1 MNQLELKLR
10 KPGTD
15 KVITKSYVGASK
27 WNELTES
34 DLIALAKA
42 SEYGLNIAKSK
53 MLMAMKL
60 YKIDYRSFM
69 NLSHENKYHIT
80 KLCDFLFE
88 KCELNKWIIKKL
100 RIGFKTFHGPEDY
113 LADLTG
119 AEMAWLE
126 AKYSDY
132 QKDFK
137 QDLIDEIIAILY
149 RPKKLFAKKRMPFS
163 EELAEETLLR
173 VRLLPKAVKTA
184 IFLNF
189 KGCRNYII
197 DTHPIIYSGE
207 SSNNT
212 KKNHSKSVWEPVLRK
227 LAKTGVFGDYDSTKK
242 QNFYTILAEV
252 TDMIVDSQELQKKMK
267 KA

>member
-15 KVITKSYVGASK
+15 KVITRSYVGASK

-53 MLMAMKL
+53 MLMAIKL
-60 YKIDYRSFM
+60 YKIDYKSFM

-80 KLCDFLFE
+80 KLCNFLFE
-88 KCELNKWIIKKL
+88 KCELNRWVIKKI
-100 RIGFKTFHGPEDY
+100 RIGLRSYYGPEDY
-113 LADLTG
+113 LSDLTG

-126 AKYSDY
+126 AKFSDY

-137 QDLIDEIIAILY
+137 LSVIDEIIAILY
-149 RPKKLFAKKRMPFS
+149 RPKPLFSSKRLPFS
-163 EELAEETLLR
+163 EELAEKTLKR
-173 VRLLPKAVKTA
+173 VKLLPRAVKLA
-184 IFLNF
+184 IFLNY

-197 DTHPIIYSGE
+197 DMHPVIYSGE
-207 SSNNT
+207 STSST

-227 LAKTGVFGDYDSTKK
+227 IAKTGVFGDYDSTKK
-242 QNFYTILAEV
+242 QNFYTILAEL
-252 TDMIVDSQELQKKMK
+252 TDMILESQELQKKFK